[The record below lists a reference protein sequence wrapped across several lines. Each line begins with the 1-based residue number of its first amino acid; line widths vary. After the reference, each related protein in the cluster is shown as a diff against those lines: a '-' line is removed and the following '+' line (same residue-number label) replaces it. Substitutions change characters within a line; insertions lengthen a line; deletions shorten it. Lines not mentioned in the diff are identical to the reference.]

1 MKKPTSLLRREKL
14 KRQKERKNTAI
25 KKHAPV
31 QHTPIPHQ
39 IKSDDGYSSGE
50 DEKEWV
56 KKKSIL
62 ETPLSPADFEKRLHI
77 RDSRDGASASSS
89 TYSFDISNLY
99 ELEPLRESFG
109 QVLEKFNLIDER
121 QGETIEEDIYEE
133 EEEEIQEALS
143 NKKLRKMKQV
153 PVAQLKQFAKH
164 PEVVEWEDST
174 APDPYFLVKLKCV
187 RNTIPVPKHWSRK
200 RRYLAGKRGFIK
212 PPFELPDFLKGL
224 GITEKRQEI
233 LAADA
238 KKTQKVKAREKVHPK
253 LGRLPLDY
261 EKLYDAFFKYQTKPH
276 LSSYGDL
283 YHEGKELQ
291 GKIREK
297 RPGHLSDEL
306 RAALGMG
313 PLTPP
318 PWLFAMQRYGPPPPY
333 PLMRIPGLNAPLP
346 PGAQW
351 GYHPGGWGKPP
362 ANLNELGS
370 SSTGLDALITSDLQ
384 PKQSDPWGELEPE
397 PVEEEE
403 QDVDQSE

>member
-1 MKKPTSLLRREKL
+1 MKKPASLLRREKL
-14 KRQKERKNTAI
+14 KRQKERVNAQI
-25 KKHAPV
+25 SSSSDAFHG
-31 QHTPIPHQ
+31 TPMPHQ
-39 IKSDDGYSSGE
+39 PKKYDEYSSGE

-56 KKKSIL
+56 KKKPKAIP
-62 ETPLSPADFEKRLHI
+62 ETPLSPADFEEKLHL
-77 RDSRDGASASSS
+77 RDGASSSH
-89 TYSFDISNLY
+89 SFIYDVPTLAD
-99 ELEPLRESFG
+99 LEPLRESFG
-109 QVLEKFNLIDER
+109 QVLEKYNLIDNQNEEMDY
-121 QGETIEEDIYEE
+121 ETSEDEE
-133 EEEEIQEALS
+133 EEEQPEALS

-153 PVAQLKQFAKH
+153 PVAQLKQYAKH

-174 APDPYFLVKLKCV
+174 APDPYFLVKLKCI

-233 LAADA
+233 LAVDA

-253 LGRLPLDY
+253 LGRLPLDFQ
-261 EKLYDAFFKYQTKPH
+261 KLYDAFFKYQTRPP
-276 LSSYGDL
+276 LTAYGDL
-283 YHEGKELQ
+283 YYEGKELQ

-297 RPGHLSDEL
+297 RPGHLSEEL

-318 PWLFAMQRYGPPPPY
+318 PWLFTMQRFGPPPSY
-333 PLMRIPGLNAPLP
+333 PLFRIPGLNAPLP

-362 ANLNELGS
+362 ANLNDLGS
-370 SSTGLDALITSDLQ
+370 AATGLDALITPDLR
-384 PKQSDPWGELEPE
+384 PRQSEPWGELEPE
-397 PVEEEE
+397 PEEEE
-403 QDVDQSE
+403 VTELPDQSE